1 MKKKSLFLDS
11 MGMLACTVGVTA
23 LAVSGANQ
31 LDIFPVKADPKE
43 YSVTFETEHIWYY
56 GFVAAYTRTDL
67 GNHVLITTEYD
78 WEGGNYTHLA
88 GVDVGDDYYSFKT
101 IFLYDKWK
109 DFPPDK
115 LEFNLITGIKAV
127 FTGNLYFAS
136 NETEETG
143 LTNGTRYDCSLA
155 TSNQGKLYA
164 KTDSEAYISSLT
176 IYYSC

>member
-1 MKKKSLFLDS
+1 MKKKTLVFTSIGALFLVVVS
-11 MGMLACTVGVTA
+11 
-23 LAVSGANQ
+23 AVAISGANQ
-31 LDIFPVKADPKE
+31 LDRLQVKADPTE
-43 YSVTFETEHIWYY
+43 YSVTFESEHIWYY
-56 GFVAAYTRTDL
+56 GFKAAYTRTDL

-78 WEGGNYTHLA
+78 GEGDNYTHLA

-101 IFLYDKWK
+101 IFLYDNWK

-136 NETEETG
+136 NETEETK
-143 LTNGTRYDCSLA
+143 LTSGTRYDCSLA
-155 TSNQGKLYA
+155 TSDQGKLYA
-164 KTDSEAYISSLT
+164 KADSEAYISSLT

>member
-1 MKKKSLFLDS
+1 
-11 MGMLACTVGVTA
+11 MGVLACTVGVTT
-23 LAVSGANQ
+23 LAVAGANQ
-31 LDIFPVKADPKE
+31 LDAFQVKANPIE
-43 YSVTFETEHIWYY
+43 YSVTFESEHIWYY

-78 WEGGNYTHLA
+78 WADEGNNCTHLA

-101 IFLYDKWK
+101 IFLYDNWK

-136 NETEETG
+136 NETEETK
-143 LTNGTRYDCSLA
+143 LTSGTRYDCSLA

-164 KTDSEAYISSLT
+164 KADSEAYISSLT